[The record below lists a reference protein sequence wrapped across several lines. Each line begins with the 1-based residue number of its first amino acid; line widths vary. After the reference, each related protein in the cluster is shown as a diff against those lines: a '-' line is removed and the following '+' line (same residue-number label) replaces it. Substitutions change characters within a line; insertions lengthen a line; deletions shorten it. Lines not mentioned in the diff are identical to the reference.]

1 MKSLEFNKLIEACN
15 GKLLTE
21 INDIEINGFSK
32 DTRTIKE
39 GDIYLG
45 IKGENIDGNDFI
57 EEAFE
62 KGAIGC
68 IVDKDIN
75 IKIINKYKQKAIIK
89 VDNTIAAL
97 QEIAK
102 YKRSLYD
109 IPVIAVTGSVRK
121 NKYQRCNSKCI
132 ISKI

>member
-1 MKSLEFNKLIEACN
+1 MKSIEFNKLIEVCD
-15 GKLLTE
+15 GKMLTE
-21 INDIEINGFSK
+21 VCNIEINEFSK
-32 DTRTIKE
+32 DTRTIKK

-57 EEAFE
+57 EEAFK

-75 IKIINKYKQKAIIK
+75 IEIINKYKEKAIIK
-89 VDNTIAAL
+89 VDNTIKAL

-121 NKYQRCNSKCI
+121 NKYKRCNSKCI
-132 ISKI
+132 I